1 LVFQES
7 AQAVSVVGADSE
19 RASLQTKDNAVV
31 SPDILDPAAPRI
43 PMNAPTIQERGS
55 SLLDFKQ
62 IVITNPLSKQRKG
75 AKMDGKL
82 VALILRFRQ

>member
-1 LVFQES
+1 
-7 AQAVSVVGADSE
+7 
-19 RASLQTKDNAVV
+19 
-31 SPDILDPAAPRI
+31 
-43 PMNAPTIQERGS
+43 MNAPTIQERGS